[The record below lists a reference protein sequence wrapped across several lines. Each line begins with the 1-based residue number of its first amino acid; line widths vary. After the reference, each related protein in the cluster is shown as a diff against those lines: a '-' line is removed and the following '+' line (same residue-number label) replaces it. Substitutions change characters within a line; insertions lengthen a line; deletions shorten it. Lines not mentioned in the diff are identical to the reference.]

1 MEYLNAENRRLAD
14 RNQLLSSKLE
24 KLRKVTVKVPELQ
37 HEIETLR
44 ESKTVFDKSKLQLIK
59 DKSDLEEER
68 FLVAQKYEKLQQRFQ
83 AIDKELD

>member
-1 MEYLNAENRRLAD
+1 MLA
-14 RNQLLSSKLE
+14 SKLE

-59 DKSDLEEER
+59 EKSDLEEEK
-68 FLVAQKYEKLQQRFQ
+68 FLVAQKYEKL
-83 AIDKELD
+83 